1 MRSFLMFLLGYIA
14 GVVSICILAL
24 FLAMIKS
31 NVEPVNSVE
40 KDDKHITL
48 FEEPAEC
55 VTTSAL
61 RVYRVLDEYYAIAD
75 EVEYKSYLGEYS
87 YKSGAIKV
95 VVKSKEKN
103 IFYDDQIIEIPF
115 GKCMRQIGVYTEY
128 SNTYPVVKMAELSV
142 QNSTPAKSALT
153 TNGTS
158 SSYTKRSVEVKSTAT
173 ETTTKSNSSK
183 PKDDNIKLFAAPTD
197 CVSTSV
203 FKVYRVIDEYYAIAE
218 EVEYYSSLDTYY
230 TKYGGIKVVIKSEEK
245 NKYFDDQIIKMP
257 AGKCMR
263 QIGVYS
269 KYSDTYP
276 VVKITE

>member
-14 GVVSICILAL
+14 GVLSICILAL
-24 FLAMIKS
+24 FLAMVKS
-31 NVEPVNSVE
+31 NAEQVNSVE
-40 KDDKHITL
+40 KIDNHITL
-48 FEEPAEC
+48 FKEPAGC
-55 VTTSAL
+55 VTTNAL

-75 EVEYKSYLGEYS
+75 EVEYKSYVGEYS

-95 VVKSKEKN
+95 VVKSEEKN
-103 IFYDDQIIEIPF
+103 LFYDDQIIEVPS
-115 GKCMRQIGVYTEY
+115 GKCMRQIGVYTEHP
-128 SNTYPVVKMAELSV
+128 NTYPVVKMAESSV
-142 QNSTPAKSALT
+142 QNSTPAKSALS
-153 TNGTS
+153 TNETS

-173 ETTTKSNSSK
+173 ETTTKSKSSK

-197 CVSTSV
+197 CVSISV
-203 FKVYRVIDEYYAIAE
+203 FRVYRVLNEYYAIAE

-230 TKYGGIKVVIKSEEK
+230 AKYGGIKVVIKSEEK
-245 NKYFDDQIIKMP
+245 NKYFDEQIIKLP